1 MKISELFHKEIIVT
15 NLEAENREEVFRV
28 LYKKLL
34 DNGYVKESFLEGIIK
49 RENTFPT
56 GLLLNNYNVAIPHTD
71 AEHVLKP
78 AIAVATLSKPV
89 IFKNMANPQ
98 EDVNV
103 NIVFMIALNESHS
116 QVKILQQIIQLI
128 QNDTVLKELIEA
140 KNRDEILKIIKEIS
154 NNLTP

>member
-15 NLEAENREEVFRV
+15 NLDAENREEVFRV

-49 RENTFPT
+49 RESTFPT

-89 IFKNMANPQ
+89 VFKNMANPQ
-98 EDVNV
+98 EDVSV
-103 NIVFMIALNESHS
+103 KIVFMIALNESHS
-116 QVKILQQIIQLI
+116 QVEILQKLVELI
-128 QNDTVLKELIEA
+128 QNKKFLFD
-140 KNRDEILKIIKEIS
+140 ILKAGGEDELLRVIK
-154 NNLTP
+154 NY

>member
-89 IFKNMANPQ
+89 IFKNMANSQ